1 MQKVSSYLTI
11 YDIGRRV
18 LGVLGLVFMGQLSVI
33 PVAGCFVGVARVFY
47 LCSPQNF
54 LKIYMHVVVA
64 VI

>member
-1 MQKVSSYLTI
+1 MI
-11 YDIGRRV
+11 PDIRYGV
-18 LGVLGLVFMGQLSVI
+18 FDVLGLVFMGKLSVI
-33 PVAGCFVGVARVFY
+33 PVARCFVGVGVARVFY